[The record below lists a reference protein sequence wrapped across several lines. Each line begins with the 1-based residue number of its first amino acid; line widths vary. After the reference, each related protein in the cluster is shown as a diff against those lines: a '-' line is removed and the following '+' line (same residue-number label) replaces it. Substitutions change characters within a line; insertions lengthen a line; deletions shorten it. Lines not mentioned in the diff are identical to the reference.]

1 MFITNNTNQT
11 TTTICK
17 QQVKG
22 TNPKLCVT
30 VFLAGSSL
38 RRGTPSDCHTD
49 SNNSTTGG
57 SNQVQ
62 VQQQNQQTT
71 QHSQSQQQPAV
82 NTQVTTH
89 ASFGEDESSC
99 DSQSRW
105 GKAKH
110 KTKHTKNFKIIQS
123 NNKQNNKKNE

>member
-1 MFITNNTNQT
+1 MFS
-11 TTTICK
+11 
-17 QQVKG
+17 
-22 TNPKLCVT
+22 
-30 VFLAGSSL
+30 AGSSL

-105 GKAKH
+105 GKAKK
-110 KTKHTKNFKIIQS
+110 KT
-123 NNKQNNKKNE
+123 KQNNQNLFAILCSCCEFFNNSFYFSV